1 MADSWLFHFHLP
13 YCKLPGGIRQKPNTK
28 MKTKN
33 IIVPLMTALAL
44 IGILTACKSDSN
56 LKSQAKISEAD
67 ARQIAMTKVPNG
79 TIKEAELEKE
89 KGRLIW
95 SFDMSIPDSKDIKEV
110 NVDAVTGEVVNV
122 ETETPRQQA
131 KEKDDEKE
139 GK

>member
-1 MADSWLFHFHLP
+1 MFHFHLA
-13 YCKLPGGIRQKPNTK
+13 YSILPGEIRHKPNTK
-28 MKTKN
+28 MKTKKL
-33 IIVPLMTALAL
+33 IVPLMTALAL
-44 IGILTACKSDSN
+44 IGILTACESESN
-56 LKSQAKISEAD
+56 LKSQAKISETE
-67 ARQIAMTKVPNG
+67 ARQIAMNKIPNG

-95 SFDMSIPDSKDIKEV
+95 SFDMSIPDSRDIKEV

>member
-1 MADSWLFHFHLP
+1 
-13 YCKLPGGIRQKPNTK
+13 
-28 MKTKN
+28 
-33 IIVPLMTALAL
+33 MTALAL
-44 IGILTACKSDSN
+44 VGIMTACESESN

-67 ARQIAMTKVPNG
+67 ARQIAMSKVPNG

-110 NVDAVTGEVVNV
+110 NVDAVSGEVVNV

-139 GK
+139 GKEGQ